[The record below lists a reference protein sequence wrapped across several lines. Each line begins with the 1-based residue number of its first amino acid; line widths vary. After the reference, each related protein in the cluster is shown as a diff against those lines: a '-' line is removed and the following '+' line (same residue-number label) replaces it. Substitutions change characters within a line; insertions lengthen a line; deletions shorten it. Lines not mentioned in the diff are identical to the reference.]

1 MRNLF
6 QFISKNHV
14 LLLFIVLELVAFLM
28 IVQNNSFQ
36 RTAFLNS
43 TNGLTSNIFRTIT
56 TWQDYWSLKS
66 TNHQLTLEN
75 ATLKMLISM
84 SGTNDSISSILPNR
98 YISAMVIN
106 NSVAKRNNYLTLD
119 KGRKHGV
126 RKGMG
131 VVTSNGVVGIV
142 KEVSHHF
149 CSVLSVLHAKAKT
162 SVVLQKSNYF
172 GSLEWQGHH
181 YKKGVVKDIPSH
193 VELSIGDTIT
203 SSGYSS
209 IYPANIPVGTIHKIH
224 TKPNQNFH
232 LIDIKFIEDYKQLKY
247 VYITQGML
255 HEEQKNLEEDNE

>member
-14 LLLFIVLELVAFLM
+14 LLLFIVLELLAFLM

-119 KGRKHGV
+119 KGESTV
-126 RKGMG
+126 YEKGWG
-131 VVTSNGVVGIV
+131 RYLKRSSWDS
-142 KEVSHHF
+142 KSF
-149 CSVLSVLHAKAKT
+149 SSFLLSTVCLARQSKNKRRITKIKLFWFSRMARP
-162 SVVLQKSNYF
+162 
-172 GSLEWQGHH
+172 SL
-181 YKKGVVKDIPSH
+181 
-193 VELSIGDTIT
+193 
-203 SSGYSS
+203 
-209 IYPANIPVGTIHKIH
+209 
-224 TKPNQNFH
+224 
-232 LIDIKFIEDYKQLKY
+232 
-247 VYITQGML
+247 
-255 HEEQKNLEEDNE
+255 